1 MDMRKLNRLFLCLSL
16 ALFVVICAP
25 AAANAITTAPNTDA
39 VLARQLQKELSD
51 HFEFRNVTV
60 NVDDRIATIQGS
72 VESYRDKVEAEKLVR
87 KHNRI
92 DGIRDYVAVVP
103 PIDISDSELQTKL
116 ADRLRYDRIGYGIQF
131 NNLEVFVKNGVVTVR
146 GGVRAY
152 PDKQS
157 ALAILEDTPGVRD
170 VNDEIQVAPLSM
182 MDDDLRIRTAK
193 AIYGDP
199 VLRKYALDPQA
210 PIRIIVEDGHVKLYG
225 VVASDMDKRIAEL
238 RANEVSGAFSVENHL
253 LVNHPREQ
261 KLAEGATSQA
271 SGSGGTN

>member
-1 MDMRKLNRLFLCLSL
+1 MRKLNRLFLCLSL
-16 ALFVVICAP
+16 ALFVIICAP
-25 AAANAITTAPNTDA
+25 AAANAVTAAPNTDA
-39 VLARQLQKELSD
+39 VLARQLQNELSD
-51 HFEFRNVTV
+51 HFEFRNLTV

-116 ADRLRYDRIGYGIQF
+116 TDRLRYDRIGYGIQF

-146 GGVRAY
+146 GDVRTY

-157 ALAILEDTPGVRD
+157 ALAILQDTPGVRD

-182 MDDDLRIRTAK
+182 MDDDLRIQTAK

-199 VLRKYALDPQA
+199 VLRKYAVDPQA

-238 RANEVSGAFSVENHL
+238 RANEVPGSFSVENHL
-253 LVNHPREQ
+253 LVNNPREQ
-261 KLAEGATSQA
+261 KLAEGAKSQG
-271 SGSGGTN
+271 SGSGGTS